1 VLQRGQLR
9 WTRLENLL
17 RESAKS
23 RGLQSDASPW
33 LLAEWVLSDA
43 GAAVRGPLVS
53 EAVRMIDATMAG
65 VASCHPDSCRVFNSL
80 ARVHGFAICQL
91 TCARRLCWLQH
102 SSLDLHS
109 HPGMSSLLRNNVSSC
124 SPSILVAH
132 NMILTADPDLL
143 LRRASPGAYLA
154 TDRRQCTGGA
164 PGASGSARGAA
175 RVEGRAAPRSARAA
189 A

>member
-65 VASCHPDSCRVFNSL
+65 ELMCHAGRCRLIEF
-80 ARVHGFAICQL
+80 
-91 TCARRLCWLQH
+91 
-102 SSLDLHS
+102 
-109 HPGMSSLLRNNVSSC
+109 
-124 SPSILVAH
+124 
-132 NMILTADPDLL
+132 
-143 LRRASPGAYLA
+143 Y
-154 TDRRQCTGGA
+154 
-164 PGASGSARGAA
+164 
-175 RVEGRAAPRSARAA
+175 
-189 A
+189 